1 MKIKKIFNQDEQ
13 YNININTY
21 LSKCGVNNTEQYLKG
36 MTVEPTTHY
45 DNIDEFV
52 KGMGWCLNSTDKLY
66 LLVDS

>member
-1 MKIKKIFNQDEQ
+1 MKIKILYNESK
-13 YNININTY
+13 NININSY
-21 LSKCGVNNTEQYLKG
+21 LSLCGVKNVESYIKG

-52 KGMGWCLNSTDKLY
+52 KGMRWCLNSTNKLY

>member
-1 MKIKKIFNQDEQ
+1 MKIKILYNESK
-13 YNININTY
+13 NININSY
-21 LSKCGVNNTEQYLKG
+21 LSLCGVKNVESYIKG

-52 KGMGWCLNSTDKLY
+52 KGMRWCLNSTDKLY

>member
-1 MKIKKIFNQDEQ
+1 MNIKSLYNNIK
-13 YNININTY
+13 NININSY
-21 LSKCGVNNTEQYLKG
+21 LSLCGVKNVESYIKG

-52 KGMGWCLNSTDKLY
+52 KGMRWCLNSTDKLY